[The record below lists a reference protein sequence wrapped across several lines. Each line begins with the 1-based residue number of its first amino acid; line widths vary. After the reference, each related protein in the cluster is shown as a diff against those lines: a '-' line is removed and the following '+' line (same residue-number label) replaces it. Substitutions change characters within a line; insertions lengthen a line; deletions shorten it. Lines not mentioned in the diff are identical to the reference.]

1 MTQQPLALV
10 YGEQLEKT
18 PTALYIP
25 PAALRVRLDNFSGP
39 LDLLL
44 YLVRKHKFDIMDIPM
59 AELCRQYA
67 AYTDEI
73 LRHDLETA
81 SDYLVMAALL
91 LEIKSMTLL
100 PQPAEEEDE
109 EDPRADL
116 VRRLLEYE
124 RIRFVALKIAEKP
137 RRWRDFISPQVPVK
151 WPPRPILKPV
161 LQKTQLTLAYATVTA
176 RERAKTPYRML
187 RQAMSLREVMS
198 GLLRHCSQLAKR
210 LGKRLAFERLVA
222 PEKIGVSFLALLHLA
237 AENTVTL
244 IQDDKDGQL
253 FVEWNGDDGKN

>member
-1 MTQQPLALV
+1 MP
-10 YGEQLEKT
+10 
-18 PTALYIP
+18 
-25 PAALRVRLDNFSGP
+25 
-39 LDLLL
+39 
-44 YLVRKHKFDIMDIPM
+44 
-59 AELCRQYA
+59 QYA

-161 LQKTQLTLAYATVTA
+161 LQKTQLTLAYATVT
-176 RERAKTPYRML
+176 ERAKTPYRML